1 VAETVEA
8 LRAKENEVDEERV
21 EHLAVA
27 FVRRYYESK
36 GFDVKNVSRARGEHG
51 GYDLLAIKGSEQ
63 IRAEVKGCTRP
74 YGIPDP
80 YCTEFDPES
89 RRLIADV
96 LCVVYFPPAT
106 ETPQLAVIPRDQIP
120 PEYIIEKRAYRISGK
135 FKKREIISKFFVKL

>member
-1 VAETVEA
+1 MVDEAEA
-8 LRAKENEVDEERV
+8 ARAKENAVDEERV

-27 FVRRYYESK
+27 FVRRYYEAQ
-36 GFDVKNVSRARGEHG
+36 GFEVKNVSRARGEHG
-51 GYDLLAIKGSEQ
+51 GYDLLAVKSSER
-63 IRAEVKGCTRP
+63 ITAEVKGCTRP

-106 ETPQLAVIPRDQIP
+106 EAPRLAIIPRDEIP
-120 PEYIIEKRAYRISGK
+120 PEYIIEKRAYRISGR
-135 FKKREIISKFFVKL
+135 FKKKEIISKFFVDQ

>member
-1 VAETVEA
+1 VDAVEA
-8 LRAKENEVDEERV
+8 AVRAKENEVDEGRV

-27 FVRRYYESK
+27 FVRRYYEAQ
-36 GFDVKNVSRARGEHG
+36 GFEVKNVTRARGEHG
-51 GYDLLAIKGSEQ
+51 GYDLLAIKGSER
-63 IRAEVKGCTRP
+63 IMAEVKGCSRP

-80 YCTEFDPES
+80 YCTEFDAES

-106 ETPQLAVIPRDQIP
+106 EAPRLAIIPREAIP

-135 FKKREIISKFFVKL
+135 FKKKEVISKFFVDQ